1 MIGTMTPLERLLAI
15 IQGKTPDYQPVFPML
30 NEYAAKLLGMTELE
44 YYQHPERLA
53 EGQMALVQKFDYDF
67 ILAFTYLAKEA
78 AALGGKIQFHDDA
91 SPTIGGILSPTIP
104 DVLKLEVPDYE
115 TNPETKV
122 VLEQIRKLKNLSQG
136 KYPII
141 GVVTGPFS
149 WPTLMMGNDQW
160 LTALIMEEPETI
172 NKILQ
177 HAQKFVIAWAN
188 AQIKAGCHAIAVV
201 EGSATKSVIPEDVF
215 LNIAKP
221 ILKTTIPAINA
232 PTILLGVGG
241 EFEPYLPHLVD
252 LGIGG
257 IVISTDDDLAH
268 CLQFQD
274 KIIITGNINNL
285 EFMDYSLQD
294 IEKLTQNAMSI
305 GKGKR
310 FIYSSQYVLPT
321 FVKEEQIKQFIA
333 SARKYGKNEK

>member
-1 MIGTMTPLERLLAI
+1 MTPLERLLAI
-15 IQGKTPDYQPVFPML
+15 FNGKTPDYQPVFPML

-53 EGQMALVQKFDYDF
+53 EGQMALVQTFEYDF
-67 ILAFTYLAKEA
+67 LLAFTFLAKEA
-78 AALGGKIQFHDDA
+78 AALGGKIQYHDDA
-91 SPTIGGILSPTIP
+91 SPTIGGILAHSIP
-104 DVLKLEVPDYE
+104 DLLKLEVPDFE
-115 TNPETKV
+115 KNPETKI
-122 VLEQIRKLKNLSQG
+122 VLDQIRKLSELSKGQ
-136 KYPII
+136 YPII
-141 GVVTGPFS
+141 GVATGPFS
-149 WPTLMMGNDQW
+149 WPTLIMGNDQW

-172 NKILQ
+172 NAVLQ

-215 LNIAKP
+215 LSSAKP

-241 EFEPYLPHLVD
+241 EFEPFLPNLLD

-257 IVISTDDDLAH
+257 IVISTDDDLER
-268 CLQFQD
+268 CLNYHN

-285 EFMDYSLQD
+285 EFMDYSLKD
-294 IEKLTQNAMSI
+294 IDNLTQNAMNI

-310 FIYSSQYVLPT
+310 FIYSSQYVLPSL
-321 FVKEEQIKQFIA
+321 VKEEQIKQFIA
-333 SARKYGKNEK
+333 SARKYGKN